1 MESNNQK
8 LEELLKQMY
17 AQEDL
22 LNEDD
27 EQLSQTIDEEWH
39 KFEARH
45 FPPRKQRTW
54 GWMQIAASIVGVL
67 MLSGIAYAAVQM
79 VRSSADRDT
88 QAQTEQATTG
98 NTHLQV
104 AQEAKQDTLQ
114 VAQEAKQDTL
124 QMRPVV
130 FEDKELSAILD
141 EVAAYYQYEVVYQ
154 NKDARQI
161 RLYFTWDRSQSI
173 DTVIETFNRFER
185 ISIQKENRKL
195 IVK

>member
-114 VAQEAKQDTL
+114 
-124 QMRPVV
+124 MRPVV